1 MIPAGSLAP
10 STEGMPVT
18 PPPAAVGYVD
28 ATLRD
33 LAPFPWGTAVGTDD
47 LAVAASAL
55 SEVGARVLE
64 VLDAR
69 CARAALEARS
79 ESPWDRLRAILREA
93 RSTPVGVV
101 VGARNL
107 WGDRP
112 LAADVVRR
120 FVLCAADSGARRVR
134 ATDPLN
140 DPEAHAAL
148 ARACE
153 EAGLEFVP
161 TLIVGPAPA
170 PGDPRWIEE
179 AQALAALP
187 GARTVCV
194 SDGAGHL
201 SPALLAGLVEQVR
214 TATGLAV
221 EVQVQAPG
229 GLSPLSATAAVG
241 AGAAAVQ
248 ASAGPV
254 ALVSARPSAETLR
267 AALVGGER
275 ALDCAPSALDRAARV
290 VGPMLPADRLR
301 QAAAAVFGPAVA
313 VPPALEAGLIS
324 RLGRL
329 GLSRSLVAVATES
342 AAVARDVGGATLA
355 YPLGSAILAQAAR
368 HVIDGR
374 RWAEVEPELCQV
386 ALGRAGRLRGPVAP
400 EVLEAAAAGDPGAP
414 AARDL
419 AAVAEEAPQG
429 LSEEDLVLWAM
440 FAESTEAVVERRR
453 SLGAEAANRPGQ
465 PAIDRD
471 LLETLVDVVEASD
484 EAEVSVEVS
493 GARVT
498 VRRAVAQAAEAG
510 GAPAGAGGGG
520 ADPEADDGLVSIT
533 SPMVGTFY
541 RRPGPDQPAFVEV
554 GQQVEAGDTLCLIE
568 AMKLFNEIVAE
579 QSGVVRVVALED
591 AAPAE
596 FGQLLFQIE
605 P

>member
-1 MIPAGSLAP
+1 MTPASD
-10 STEGMPVT
+10 
-18 PPPAAVGYVD
+18 AVGYVD

-47 LAVAASAL
+47 LAAAAAAL

-64 VLDAR
+64 ALDAR

-79 ESPWDRLRAILREA
+79 ESPWDRLRAVLREA
-93 RSTPVGVV
+93 GGTPVGVV

-120 FVLCAADSGARRVR
+120 FVLCAVDSGASRVR

-140 DPEAHAAL
+140 DPEALL
-148 ARACE
+148 AVAVACE
-153 EAGLEFVP
+153 EASAEFVP
-161 TLIVGPAPA
+161 TLILGPSPGVG
-170 PGDPRWIEE
+170 DELWIAE
-179 AQALAALP
+179 AVALAALP
-187 GARTVCV
+187 GAASICV
-194 SDGAGHL
+194 SDGAGHVA
-201 SPALLAGLVEQVR
+201 PAALGTLVSAVAS
-214 TATGLAV
+214 ATGLPV

-229 GLSPLSATAAVG
+229 GLAPLSATAAVV
-241 AGAAAVQ
+241 AGADAVQ

-267 AALVGGER
+267 AALVGGTR
-275 ALDCAPSALDRAARV
+275 HFDCNASALDRAARV

-342 AAVARDVGGATLA
+342 AAVARDIGAATLA

-368 HVIDGR
+368 HVIEGR
-374 RWAEVEPELCQV
+374 RWAGIEPELVQI
-386 ALGRAGRLRGPVAP
+386 ALGRAGRLRGPVADA
-400 EVLEAAAAGDPGAP
+400 VLQVATAEDPGP
-414 AARDL
+414 PPRRDL
-419 AAVAEEAPQG
+419 VAVAEEAPQG
-429 LSEEDLVLWAM
+429 LSDEDLVLWAM
-440 FAESTEAVVERRR
+440 FAETTEQVVARRR

-471 LLETLVDVVEASD
+471 LLDTLVDVVEASD
-484 EAEVSVEVS
+484 EAEVTVEVS

-498 VRRAVAQAAEAG
+498 VRRAVAQPAAA
-510 GAPAGAGGGG
+510 GAPSGGGG
-520 ADPEADDGLVSIT
+520 ESGGAGTTEGDGMVRVT

-541 RRPGPDQPAFVEV
+541 RRPGPDQEPFVVE
-554 GQQVEAGDTLCLIE
+554 GQRVEAGETLCLIE

-579 QSGVVRVVALED
+579 QGGVVRQICLQD
-591 AAPAE
+591 ADPAE
-596 FGQLLFQIE
+596 FGQLLFLIE

>member
-1 MIPAGSLAP
+1 VT
-10 STEGMPVT
+10 STSDV
-18 PPPAAVGYVD
+18 VGYVD

-47 LAVAASAL
+47 LAAAAAAL

-79 ESPWDRLRAILREA
+79 ESPWDRLRAVLREA
-93 RSTPVGVV
+93 GTTPVGVV
-101 VGARNL
+101 VVARTL
-107 WGDRP
+107 WGEPP
-112 LAADVVRR
+112 LAPDVVRR
-120 FVLCAADSGARRVR
+120 FVLCAVESGASRVR

-140 DPEAHAAL
+140 DPDNLEAV

-153 EAGLEFVP
+153 EAAAEFVP
-161 TLIVGPAPA
+161 TLVVGPAPA
-170 PGDPRWIEE
+170 SSDVRWIEE
-179 AQALAALP
+179 ARALAALP
-187 GARTVCV
+187 GASALCV

-201 SPALLAGLVEQVR
+201 SPAALGTLVREVGEASGLP
-214 TATGLAV
+214 V

-229 GLSPLSATAAVG
+229 GLAPLSATAAVV

-267 AALVGGER
+267 AALVGGAR
-275 ALDCAPSALDRAARV
+275 TLDCQPSALDRAARV

-313 VPPALEAGLIS
+313 VPPALEAGLVS

-329 GLSRSLVAVATES
+329 GLSRSLVQVATES
-342 AAVARDVGGATLA
+342 AAVCRDIGAATLA
-355 YPLGSAILAQAAR
+355 YPLGGAVLAQAAR
-368 HVIDGR
+368 HVIEGR
-374 RWAEVEPELCQV
+374 RWVEIEPDVAQV
-386 ALGRAGRLRGPVAP
+386 VLGRTGRLRGPVSDDA
-400 EVLEAAAAGDPGAP
+400 LQAARAADPGAP
-414 AARDL
+414 PARDL
-419 AAVAEEAPQG
+419 AAIVEEAPPG
-429 LSEEDLVLWAM
+429 LSEEDLVLWGM
-440 FAESTEAVVERRR
+440 FAEEAGQVVARRR
-453 SLGAEAANRPGQ
+453 SLGAEAASTPGH
-465 PAIDRD
+465 PAIDRE

-484 EAEVSVEVS
+484 EAEVSVEIS

-498 VRRAVAQAAEAG
+498 VRRAGPTAPEGARAG
-510 GAPAGAGGGG
+510 GDGAGAEPA
-520 ADPEADDGLVSIT
+520 ADEGLIRVT

-541 RRPGPDQPAFVEV
+541 RGPAPDQPPFVEE
-554 GQQVEAGDTLCLIE
+554 GQRVEAGDTLCLIE

-579 QSGVVRVVALED
+579 QGGVVRAVCLED

-596 FGQLLFQIE
+596 FGQLLFVLE
-605 P
+605 PLA

>member
-1 MIPAGSLAP
+1 
-10 STEGMPVT
+10 MPVT
-18 PPPAAVGYVD
+18 PPPDHVGYVD

-47 LAVAASAL
+47 LALAAAAL
-55 SEVGARVLE
+55 SEVGAQVLE

-93 RSTPVGVV
+93 GATPVGVV

-107 WGDRP
+107 WGDRL
-112 LAADVVRR
+112 LAPDVVRR
-120 FVLCAADSGARRVR
+120 FVLCAADSGVRRIR
-134 ATDPLN
+134 ATDPMN
-140 DPEAHAAL
+140 DPEAHAPV
-148 ARACE
+148 ARACA
-153 EAGLEFVP
+153 EAGVEFVP
-161 TLIVGPAPA
+161 TLIVGPAPD
-170 PGDPRWIEE
+170 PGDPRWVAE
-179 AQALAALP
+179 AAELAAQP
-187 GARTVCV
+187 GARRICV

-201 SPALLAGLVEQVR
+201 SPALLAALVEQVR
-214 TATGLAV
+214 TATGLAT

-229 GLSPLSATAAVG
+229 GLAPLSATAAVG
-241 AGAAAVQ
+241 AGATAVQ

-267 AALVGGER
+267 AALVGGGR
-275 ALDCAPSALDRAARV
+275 AFDCAPSALDRAARV

-313 VPPALEAGLIS
+313 VPPALEPGLIS

-329 GLSRSLVAVATES
+329 GLSRSLVAVAAES
-342 AAVARDVGGATLA
+342 AAVARDVGAATLA
-355 YPLGSAILAQAAR
+355 YPLGAAVLAQAAR

-374 RWAEVEPELCQV
+374 RWAEMEPELAQV

-400 EVLEAAAAGDPGAP
+400 EALEAAAAADAGEPDV
-414 AARDL
+414 RDL

-440 FAESTEAVVERRR
+440 FAETTEQVVARRR

-498 VRRAVAQAAEAG
+498 VRRAVAPEPGEAVGAPSGRG
-510 GAPAGAGGGG
+510 GAHGDG
-520 ADPEADDGLVSIT
+520 DVEDGLVRVT

-541 RRPGPDQPAFVEV
+541 RRPAPDQPPFVEE
-554 GQQVEAGDTLCLIE
+554 GQRVEAGDPLCLIE

-579 QSGVVRVVALED
+579 EGGVVRTICLDD
-591 AAPAE
+591 ADAAE
-596 FGQLLFQIE
+596 FGQLLFLLE

>member
-1 MIPAGSLAP
+1 MTPAS
-10 STEGMPVT
+10 
-18 PPPAAVGYVD
+18 AAVGYVD

-47 LAVAASAL
+47 LAAAAAAL

-64 VLDAR
+64 ALDAR

-79 ESPWDRLRAILREA
+79 ESPWDRLRAVLREA
-93 RSTPVGVV
+93 GTTPVGVV

-112 LAADVVRR
+112 LMPDVARR
-120 FVLCAADSGARRVR
+120 FVLCAVDSGASRVR

-140 DPEAHAAL
+140 DAEALLAI

-153 EAGLEFVP
+153 EAAAEFVP
-161 TLIVGPAPA
+161 TLIVGPAPSMDDA
-170 PGDPRWIEE
+170 RWIAE
-179 AQALAALP
+179 AVVLAQLP
-187 GARTVCV
+187 GAASLCV
-194 SDGAGHL
+194 SDGAGHI
-201 SPALLAGLVEQVR
+201 SPAALGRLVAAVAE
-214 TATGLAV
+214 ATGLPI

-229 GLSPLSATAAVG
+229 GLAPLSATAAVL

-267 AALVGGER
+267 AALVGGAR
-275 ALDCAPSALDRAARV
+275 TLDCEPSALDRAARV

-301 QAAAAVFGPAVA
+301 QAAAAVFGPAIA

-342 AAVARDVGGATLA
+342 AAVARDVGAATLA
-355 YPLGSAILAQAAR
+355 YPIGAAILAQAAR
-368 HVIDGR
+368 HVIEGH
-374 RWAEVEPELCQV
+374 RWAAIEPELVQI
-386 ALGRAGRLRGPVAP
+386 ALGRAGALRGPVADA
-400 EVLEAAAAGDPGAP
+400 VLEVATANDPGP
-414 AARDL
+414 PPRRDL

-429 LSEEDLVLWAM
+429 LSDEDLVLWAM
-440 FAESTEAVVERRR
+440 FAEGTEQVVARRR
-453 SLGAEAANRPGQ
+453 SFGAEAANRPGQ

-471 LLETLVDVVEASD
+471 LLDTLVDVVEASD
-484 EAEVSVEVS
+484 EAEVTVEIA

-498 VRRAVAQAAEAG
+498 VRRAVAASAEAAG
-510 GAPAGAGGGG
+510 GASAGAGGAAGGG
-520 ADPEADDGLVSIT
+520 AEADDGMLRIT

-541 RRPGPDQPAFVEV
+541 RRPGPDQDAFVAE
-554 GQQVEAGDTLCLIE
+554 GQRVEAGDTLCLIE

-579 QSGVVRVVALED
+579 QGGIVRTICLED
-591 AAPAE
+591 AAPTE
-596 FGQLLFQIE
+596 FGQLLFLIE

>member
-1 MIPAGSLAP
+1 
-10 STEGMPVT
+10 VT
-18 PPPAAVGYVD
+18 PSSDAVGYVD

-64 VLDAR
+64 ALDAR

-93 RSTPVGVV
+93 ASTPVGVV

-112 LAADVVRR
+112 LAPDVARR
-120 FVLCAADSGARRVR
+120 FVLCAADSGARRLR

-140 DPEAHAAL
+140 DPEAMQPV
-148 ARACE
+148 ARACA
-153 EAGLEFVP
+153 EAGVEFVP
-161 TLIVGPAPA
+161 TLIAGPAPA
-170 PGDPRWIEE
+170 ASDPRWVEE
-179 AQALAALP
+179 GRALAALP
-187 GARTVCV
+187 GAAAICV

-201 SPALLAGLVEQVR
+201 SPALLASLVER
-214 TATGLAV
+214 IGAATHLPV

-229 GLSPLSATAAVG
+229 GLSPLSANAAVG

-267 AALVGGER
+267 AALVGGGR
-275 ALDCAPSALDRAARV
+275 AFDCQPSALDRAARV

-342 AAVARDVGGATLA
+342 AAVARDIGAATLA
-355 YPLGSAILAQAAR
+355 YPLGGAIVAQAAR
-368 HVIDGR
+368 HVIEGR
-374 RWAEVEPELCQV
+374 RWAEIEPELAQV
-386 ALGRAGRLRGPVAP
+386 ALGRAGRLRGPVAG
-400 EVLEAAAAGDPGAP
+400 EVLQAATAADPGP
-414 AARDL
+414 SPSRDL
-419 AAVAEEAPQG
+419 AAVAEEAPPG

-440 FAESTEAVVERRR
+440 FAETTEQVVARRR
-453 SLGAEAANRPGQ
+453 SLGAEAANRPGP

-484 EAEVSVEVS
+484 EAEVSVEIS

-498 VRRAVAQAAEAG
+498 VRRAVAAVPESAAPARGDG
-510 GAPAGAGGGG
+510 GAEGEG
-520 ADPEADDGLVSIT
+520 DDGLVHVT

-541 RRPGPDQPAFVEV
+541 RRPAPDEPPFVEE
-554 GQQVEAGDTLCLIE
+554 GQRVEPGDTLCLIE

-579 QSGVVRVVALED
+579 EGGIVRTICLED
-591 AAPAE
+591 ASAAE
-596 FGQLLFQIE
+596 FGQLLFLLE

>member
-1 MIPAGSLAP
+1 MTQPD
-10 STEGMPVT
+10 
-18 PPPAAVGYVD
+18 AVGYVD

-47 LAVAASAL
+47 LAAAAAAL

-64 VLDAR
+64 VLDPR

-79 ESPWDRLRAILREA
+79 ESPWDRLRAVLREA
-93 RSTPVGVV
+93 GNTPVGVV
-101 VGARNL
+101 AGARFL
-107 WGDRP
+107 WGERP
-112 LAADVVRR
+112 LAPDVARR
-120 FVLCAADSGARRVR
+120 FVHCAAESGARRVR

-140 DPEAHAAL
+140 DADALEPL

-153 EAGLEFVP
+153 EAGAQFVP
-161 TLIVGPAPA
+161 TLIVGPAPP
-170 PGDPRWIEE
+170 PGDALWLDE
-179 AQALAALP
+179 ARRLAALP
-187 GARTVCV
+187 GAAALCV

-201 SPALLAGLVEQVR
+201 APAALGTLVREAGE
-214 TATGLAV
+214 ATGLPI

-229 GLSPLSATAAVG
+229 GLAPLAATAAVV

-267 AALVGGER
+267 AALVGGAR
-275 ALDCAPSALDRAARV
+275 VLDCHPGALDRAARV
-290 VGPMLPADRLR
+290 VGPMLPTDRLR

-313 VPPALEAGLIS
+313 VPPALEHGLIS

-329 GLSRSLVAVATES
+329 GLSRSLVAVADEA
-342 AAVARDVGGATLA
+342 AAVARDVGAVTMG
-355 YPLGSAILAQAAR
+355 YPLGSAVLAQAAR
-368 HVIDGR
+368 HAIEGR
-374 RWAEVEPELCQV
+374 RWAEIEPELAQL
-386 ALGRAGRLRGPVAP
+386 ALGRLGRLRGPVSA
-400 EVLEAAAAGDPGAP
+400 EAMEAARAADPGEP
-414 AARDL
+414 PRRDL
-419 AAVAEEAPQG
+419 AAVAEEAPPG

-440 FAESTEAVVERRR
+440 FAEETEAVVARRR
-453 SLGAEAANRPGQ
+453 SLGAEAARRPAQ
-465 PAIDRD
+465 PAIDRE

-498 VRRAVAQAAEAG
+498 VRRAGPTPAEAG
-510 GAPAGAGGGG
+510 GPARGGREVG
-520 ADPEADDGLVSIT
+520 EAEDDGLVRVE

-541 RRPGPDQPAFVEV
+541 RRPGPDQPPFVEE
-554 GQQVEAGDTLCLIE
+554 GQRIEAGETLCLIE

-579 QSGVVRVVALED
+579 QGGVVRRILLED
-591 AAPAE
+591 ATPTE
-596 FGQLLFQIE
+596 FGQLLFLIE